1 MRASALNAVVIIV
14 IGFSTALLQRC
25 LPLTVMECR
34 GRGAA
39 NIRPRHTHTHT
50 HNLHYNTHERVC
62 MRVCVCVSA
71 QSNIVLIAIVRLKL
85 FTTAT
90 DFQRPK

>member
-1 MRASALNAVVIIV
+1 MQQTHVR
-14 IGFSTALLQRC
+14 
-25 LPLTVMECR
+25 E
-34 GRGAA
+34 
-39 NIRPRHTHTHT
+39 THTQT

-71 QSNIVLIAIVRLKL
+71 HSNIVLIAIVRLKL

-90 DFQRPK
+90 DFQRPESATISSLFL